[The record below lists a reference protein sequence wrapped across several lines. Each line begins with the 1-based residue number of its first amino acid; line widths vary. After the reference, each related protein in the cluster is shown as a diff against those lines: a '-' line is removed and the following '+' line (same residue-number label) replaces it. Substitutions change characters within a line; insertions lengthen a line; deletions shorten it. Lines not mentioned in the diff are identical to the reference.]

1 MRVMLPSHSCDVNRR
16 FTDGIEVNLETLNS
30 NTLEF
35 LEMQCKNILTARKI
49 TNPPEGTV
57 VLERINDEGKEA

>member
-1 MRVMLPSHSCDVNRR
+1 MKVSFPYNTVFDFWNDS
-16 FTDGIEVNLETLNS
+16 EVSVDFEALDD

-35 LEMQCKNILTARKI
+35 IEMQCKNILTARKI

-57 VLERINDEGKEA
+57 VLERKTDEGKEA